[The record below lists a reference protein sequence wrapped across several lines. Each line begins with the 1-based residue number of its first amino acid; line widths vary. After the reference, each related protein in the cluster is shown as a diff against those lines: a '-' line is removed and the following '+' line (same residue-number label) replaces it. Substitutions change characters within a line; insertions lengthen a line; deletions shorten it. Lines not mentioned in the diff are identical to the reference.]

1 MDKLQKDI
9 AKSGEGKREWD
20 MTLHHIL
27 GLEESL
33 AKIKEGNANNL
44 AIISQGVLSE
54 WIVSLTCSTKRLIFE

>member
-9 AKSGEGKREWD
+9 AELGEGKREWD

-33 AKIKEGNANNL
+33 AKIKKGNANNL

-54 WIVSLTCSTKRLIFE
+54 